1 MQVSYRS
8 TLYIIQRKVSKD
20 KVKGTLSV
28 MLGSRHLVED
38 RKLYWLK
45 ENDLFLF
52 ENEEKKDQQQQF
64 IIAFSDLLAL
74 RYGTRSL
81 SRKTTKDSEF

>member
-1 MQVSYRS
+1 
-8 TLYIIQRKVSKD
+8 
-20 KVKGTLSV
+20 
-28 MLGSRHLVED
+28 MLGSRQYLMED

-45 ENDLFLF
+45 ENDLFSSRF

-64 IIAFSDLLAL
+64 IIAVSDLLAL

-81 SRKTTKDSEF
+81 SRKTTNDSEF